1 MSDLK
6 RRGAIVT
13 GASQGIGAA
22 VARRLGRDGFAV
34 AVNYRKG
41 RDDAEQ
47 VVRAIEGDGGR
58 AIALQA
64 DIGDPTG
71 AAALFDQAGRALGG
85 IDVVVNNAGT
95 MVLGPMADVT
105 DADLDRQVSLNM
117 AGAFRVM
124 REAARTLQPGGRIVN
139 LSSSVVGLYQPGYGI
154 YAATKAAVEAMT
166 HVLAKE
172 LGQKGITVNA
182 VAPGPV
188 ETRLFLQGKSAD
200 QVAAI
205 AGLNPFGRLG
215 RPEDI
220 AAAVAWLCGSDG
232 AWINGQVIR
241 ANGGV
246 V

>member
-1 MSDLK
+1 MGDF
-6 RRGAIVT
+6 RQRVAIVT
-13 GASQGIGAA
+13 GASKGIGAS
-22 VARRLGRDGFAV
+22 VARRLGRAGFAV
-34 AVNYRKG
+34 AVNYVNG
-41 RDDAEQ
+41 RDDAVQ
-47 VVRAIEGDGGR
+47 VVRTIEGEGGR
-58 AIALQA
+58 AVALQA
-64 DIGDPTG
+64 DIGDATG
-71 AAALFDQAGRALGG
+71 VATLFDQAAGALGG
-85 IDVVVNNAGT
+85 IDIVVNNAGT
-95 MVLGPMADVT
+95 IVLGPMADVT
-105 DADLDRQVSLNM
+105 DEDLDRQVSLNM

-124 REAARTLQPGGRIVN
+124 RKAARTLRPGGRIVN

-172 LGQKGITVNA
+172 LGPQGITVNA

-188 ETRLFLQGKSAD
+188 ETQLFLQGKSAD
-200 QVAAI
+200 QVQAI

-220 AAAVAWLCGSDG
+220 AAVVAWLCGPDSE
-232 AWINGQVIR
+232 WINGQVIR

>member
-1 MSDLK
+1 MGDF
-6 RRGAIVT
+6 RQRVAIVT
-13 GASQGIGAA
+13 GASKGIGAS
-22 VARRLGRDGFAV
+22 VARRLGRAGFAV
-34 AVNYRKG
+34 AVNYVNG
-41 RDDAEQ
+41 RDDAVQ
-47 VVRAIEGDGGR
+47 VVRTIEGEGGR
-58 AIALQA
+58 AVALQA
-64 DIGDPTG
+64 DIGDATG
-71 AAALFDQAGRALGG
+71 VATLFDQAAGALGG
-85 IDVVVNNAGT
+85 IDIVVNNAGT
-95 MVLGPMADVT
+95 IVLGPMADVT
-105 DADLDRQVSLNM
+105 DEDLDRQVSLNM

-124 REAARTLQPGGRIVN
+124 RKAARTLRPGGRIVN

-172 LGQKGITVNA
+172 LGPQGITVNA

-188 ETRLFLQGKSAD
+188 ETQLFLQGKSAD
-200 QVAAI
+200 QAQAI

-220 AAAVAWLCGSDG
+220 AAVVAWLCGPDSE
-232 AWINGQVIR
+232 WINGQVIR